1 MEKYRVI
8 EEWVT
13 YRVTEIDADSEDS
26 AIELVLCGE
35 GNEIDGGCDNYCTTA
50 TLAAEILNGG
60 K

>member
-8 EEWVT
+8 EEWT
-13 YRVTEIDADSEDS
+13 SYRIIEVDADSEDS
-26 AIELVLCGE
+26 AIDLVQAGE
-35 GNEIDGGCDNYCTTA
+35 GVEVDGGCDNFCINA